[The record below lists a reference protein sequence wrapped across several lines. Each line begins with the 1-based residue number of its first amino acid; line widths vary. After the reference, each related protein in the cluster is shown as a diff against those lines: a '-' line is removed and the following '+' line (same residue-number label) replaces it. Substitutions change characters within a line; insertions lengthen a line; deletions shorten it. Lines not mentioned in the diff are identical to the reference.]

1 MTIKY
6 LLYLLIGFSLLAAQA
21 QAQQDTVKI
30 LDLEEFKIQNS
41 RIQNPINRLPSTHNL
56 MIIGGR
62 KSELISLQGMA
73 TNLAEKTGR
82 SVFAKIPS
90 AFVYDM
96 DGSGNQINLSVRG
109 LDGHR
114 SWEFNVRQ
122 NGVMINT
129 DIYGYP
135 ASHYSMPMEAV
146 EQIELV
152 RGTAALQYGQQF
164 GGMLNYV
171 LKKPDVHRKF
181 SLENIS
187 SLGSYGLLSNYTS
200 VGGTIGK
207 FSYQAYYQKRVSDGY
222 REGGRS
228 ESDAQHVEV
237 SYQISDRLRAKVELS
252 RSIFLYH
259 IPGPLTDAQFEED
272 PTQATRTRNYYSPE
286 IWVPA
291 VTLEGKLAENTSFS
305 LVGSGIF
312 GQRSSVTFDALANV
326 PDTISSATSEYAAR
340 NVDIDNYHTRTIE
353 GRILHKYTLG
363 SVRNDLSFS
372 VRYFNN
378 SFDRRQRGKGTTG
391 TDYDLSVTGDFPR
404 DMNLKSVSIAAS
416 VENQFH
422 LNERFSVS
430 PGLRIEQ
437 GKSEMSGTISY
448 KEDEQVPQEIEYNFV
463 ALGLNANFQVSPT
476 NRIYGGISQA
486 NRPVIFQDIIP
497 GSPLA
502 SISPDLTHSF
512 GYNSEIGWEIN
523 PQETMHLNATV
534 FYTFIGDRIGNILVQ
549 QDGAT
554 LTQKSNIGDSGT
566 AGLELLWDWEF
577 LRKDRFTLSFYTSS
591 SWMRAKYLNGSVAST
606 EGNTDITGNQVEAV
620 PKWISRNGLTATHG
634 PLQLVLQ
641 HQYVSKSF
649 ADALNTEIP
658 PASGAVGL
666 VPSYNVWDLQGIY
679 TYKNLTLRASF
690 QNMFD
695 KSYFT
700 KRPQMYPGQG
710 IWPSDGRSLV
720 VSLGFRI

>member
-1 MTIKY
+1 MTNRY
-6 LLYLLIGFSLLAAQA
+6 FTYLLIGFGMLSTHAF
-21 QAQQDTVKI
+21 AQQDTVKT
-30 LDLEEFKIQNS
+30 LNLEEFKIQNS
-41 RIQNPINRLPSTHNL
+41 RIQNPLTKLPATHNL
-56 MIIGGR
+56 MIVGGH
-62 KSELISLQGMA
+62 KSEVISLSGLA

-82 SVFAKIPS
+82 SLFAKIPS

-114 SWEFNVRQ
+114 SWEFSVRQ

-171 LKKPDVHRKF
+171 LKKPDANKKF
-181 SLENIS
+181 TLENIS

-200 VGGTIGK
+200 VSGTAGK
-207 FSYQAYYQKRVSDGY
+207 FSYLAYYQKRVSDGY
-222 REGGRS
+222 REGGES

-237 SYQISDRLRAKVELS
+237 SYQISEKLRAKAELS
-252 RSIFLYH
+252 RSTFQYS
-259 IPGPLTDAQFEED
+259 IPGPLTDSQFGAD

-291 VTLEGKLAENTSFS
+291 ITLEGKLAKNTSFS

-326 PDTISSATSEYAAR
+326 PDTINSATNEYAPR

-353 GRILHKYTLG
+353 GRILHNYSIGAVK
-363 SVRNDLSFS
+363 NDLAIS

-391 TDYDLSVTGDFPR
+391 TDYDLTITGDFPR
-404 DMNLKSVSIAAS
+404 DMNLKSQSIAAS

-422 LNERFSVS
+422 LSERFSVS
-430 PGLRIEQ
+430 PGLRVEK
-437 GKSEMSGTISY
+437 GTSKMSGTISY
-448 KEDEQVPQEIEYNFV
+448 KEDEQVPQEIEYDFV
-463 ALGLNANFQVSPT
+463 ALGVNANYQVSNS

-486 NRPVIFQDIIP
+486 NRPVLFQDIIP

-502 SISPDLTHSF
+502 TISPDLTHSF
-512 GYNSEIGWEIN
+512 GYNSEIGWEVN
-523 PQETMHLNATV
+523 PKETMHLNATV
-534 FYTFIGDRIGNILVQ
+534 FYTFIGNRIGNILVVE
-549 QDGAT
+549 DGAT

-566 AGLELLWDWEF
+566 AGVELLWDWEF
-577 LRKDRFTLSFYTSS
+577 FKKDRIALSFYTSS
-591 SWMRAKYLNGSVAST
+591 SWMKAEYLSGEVANA
-606 EGNTDITGNQVEAV
+606 EGNTDITGNRVEAV
-620 PKWISRNGLTATHG
+620 PEWISRNGLTASHG
-634 PLQLVLQ
+634 ALQLVLQ
-641 HQYVSKSF
+641 HQFVSESF
-649 ADALNTEIP
+649 ADALNTVDP

-679 TYKNLTLRASF
+679 QYKNLTMRASL
-690 QNMFD
+690 QNIFD

-700 KRPQMYPGQG
+700 KRPQMYPGFG
-710 IWPSDGRSLV
+710 IWPSDGRGLV
-720 VSLGFRI
+720 VSVGFKI